1 VPWPLA
7 WFAST
12 GTTIKGSQEGL
23 ALSGAHPG
31 TVTTT
36 AGLHPHNA
44 RDWTPRTLEQLRELA
59 GEPKAA
65 AIGEC
70 GLDFN
75 RDFSPRPDQERCFA
89 AQVELACELRKPL
102 FLHERDAHERFLAIL
117 ASHGK
122 DLPAAVVHCFTGT
135 GEALDAYLE
144 LGLYIGITGWVCDER
159 RGLALRAL
167 LPRMPLSRLML
178 ETDAPFLTP
187 RDLRPAPRQGRN
199 EPMNL
204 SHIARSVA
212 ECRQLSVEELA
223 TATTRTACDFFGL
236 ALP

>member
-1 VPWPLA
+1 V
-7 WFAST
+7 
-12 GTTIKGSQEGL
+12 
-23 ALSGAHPG
+23 
-31 TVTTT
+31 
-36 AGLHPHNA
+36 HPHNA
-44 RDWTPRTLEQLRELA
+44 RDWTPRTLEQLRTLA
-59 GEPKAA
+59 GAPEVV

-102 FLHERDAHERFLAIL
+102 FLHQRDAHERFLAIL
-117 ASHGK
+117 ASRGK
-122 DLPAAVVHCFTGT
+122 DLPPAVVHCFTDT
-135 GEALDAYLE
+135 CETLDAYLE

-159 RGLALRAL
+159 RGLGLRSL
-167 LPRMPLSRLML
+167 LPRIPLSRLML

-204 SHIARSVA
+204 PHIAWTVA
-212 ECRQLSVEELA
+212 ECCRLSVEELA
-223 TATTRTACDFFGL
+223 GATTRTAGDFFAL